1 MRVTFLAHNGFFI
14 ELDQVCLLFDW
25 WKGVLPPLPD
35 KPLLV
40 FVSHRHEDHFN
51 PAVFTLADRKADIQ
65 FLLGSDFH
73 LTPHNLTK
81 WQLSPETAAK
91 CRRCGKHDTFAPLP
105 GVTVE
110 TFPSTDEGVAW
121 MVTVNGQSIFHAGD
135 LNWWHWAEED
145 LAWNRNMEANF
156 KRYTEPLRGRRVDL
170 AMLPLDSRL
179 KTGGYL
185 GPNYFL
191 NLMEVRRFLPMHQWE
206 DFAFT
211 DEFLSAYPQVLQVDF
226 LMRHIEVAAHD
237 HGLRMRNLIG
247 LRARKLSDAH
257 MSLARPL
264 RLHGHARRNH
274 AGLKPLA
281 EITNRIVP
289 GHTMVYTSQAI
300 LRVRRIH
307 INEPK
312 PGELQRHNA
321 PLGIKL
327 GHSQTVKRAQRLATR
342 KNCSA

>member
-1 MRVTFLAHNGFFI
+1 MRVTFLAHDGFFI

-51 PAVFTLADRKADIQ
+51 PAVFTLADCKADIQ

-179 KTGGYL
+179 KMDGYL

-211 DEFLSAYPQVLQVDF
+211 DEFLSAYPQFAPITVKIHRDGEF
-226 LMRHIEVAAHD
+226 L
-237 HGLRMRNLIG
+237 
-247 LRARKLSDAH
+247 
-257 MSLARPL
+257 
-264 RLHGHARRNH
+264 
-274 AGLKPLA
+274 
-281 EITNRIVP
+281 
-289 GHTMVYTSQAI
+289 
-300 LRVRRIH
+300 
-307 INEPK
+307 
-312 PGELQRHNA
+312 GEL
-321 PLGIKL
+321 
-327 GHSQTVKRAQRLATR
+327 
-342 KNCSA
+342 